1 MSWTLL
7 LASHAFAASVALPLG
22 AWQLFF
28 STKGDDRHRFAGRVW
43 VGLMLYVSFTSFWIK
58 ELNPGEFSLIHILS
72 VVTIITV
79 SLGITAAWRGNIES
93 HRGNM
98 IGSWI
103 GLMGAFVG
111 AVAVPVRHIPTFVV
125 TEPAQ
130 AAVAGV
136 LVLLTTVVVVAA
148 GGFSAAAR
156 AGDFERSAVLARPT
170 APRPRRGSRR

>member
-1 MSWTLL
+1 MTWTLL
-7 LASHAFAASVALPLG
+7 LATHAFAASVALPLG
-22 AWQLFF
+22 GWQLFF
-28 STKGDDRHRFAGRVW
+28 STKGDHRHRFAGRVW

-58 ELNPGEFSLIHILS
+58 ELDPGEFSLIHILS

-103 GLMGAFVG
+103 GLLGAFIG

-125 TEPAQ
+125 TEPGQ
-130 AAVAGV
+130 AAVAAV
-136 LVLLTTVVVVAA
+136 LVVLTTVVIVAA
-148 GGFSAAAR
+148 GGVSARVR
-156 AGDFERSAVLARPT
+156 AGDLARSAVPARPT
-170 APRPRRGSRR
+170 APRLPRGTRR